1 MVKTFFPVQ
10 APAMASEQIA
20 APGNP
25 IVEYAA
31 ALWER
36 RFFCM
41 SLVRHDLRSRYSR
54 TSLGLIWSMLQ
65 PIAMTAV
72 LCTVFSQLFQI
83 EVRDYG
89 PFLLVGLA
97 FWGFITTCCLSGC
110 TSLTQAET
118 YIRQYPAPMLLYT
131 LRTTLVASYHF
142 MVMLG
147 LSIALC
153 CLLRGSLP
161 FKMLPLIIPALMT
174 IFLVGLSLCTIC
186 AIANAYFPDMQHLL
200 DVGLQIIFYL
210 TPIIYPATMMEQRG
224 MGWLM
229 EYNPFASL
237 LIFLRDPIV
246 AGSAPPMRAVLFALL
261 SATILATVASYA
273 LSRVQKTLVM
283 RL

>member
-1 MVKTFFPVQ
+1 MQPSRTQ
-10 APAMASEQIA
+10 ASTMSTSQL
-20 APGNP
+20 APRSLP
-25 IVEYAA
+25 IFDYLA

-54 TSLGLIWSMLQ
+54 TSLGLVWSMLQ

-89 PFLLVGLA
+89 PYLLVGLA

-147 LSIALC
+147 LSIGLC

-161 FKMLPLIIPALMT
+161 FAMLPLVVPALLT
-174 IFLVGLSLCTIC
+174 LFLVGLSLCTIC
-186 AIANAYFPDMQHLL
+186 AIANTYFPDMQHLL
-200 DVGLQIIFYL
+200 DVGLQITFYL
-210 TPIIYPATMMEQRG
+210 TPIIYPVSMMEDRG
-224 MGWLM
+224 LGWLM
-229 EYNPFASL
+229 EINPFASL
-237 LIFLRDPIV
+237 VIFLRNPIV
-246 AGSAPPMRAVLFALL
+246 DGTAPPMAAVLIALGFA
-261 SATILATVASYA
+261 AVLAVVASYA

>member
-1 MVKTFFPVQ
+1 MQSPRKQ
-10 APAMASEQIA
+10 ASTMTADQLAPRSPA
-20 APGNP
+20 
-25 IVEYAA
+25 IVEYLA
-31 ALWER
+31 ALWQR

-72 LCTVFSQLFQI
+72 LCTVFSQLFEI

-89 PFLLVGLA
+89 PYLLVGLA

-110 TSLTQAET
+110 TALTQAET

-142 MVMLG
+142 LVMLG
-147 LSIALC
+147 LSIVLC

-161 FKMLPLIIPALMT
+161 VVMLPLILPALVT

-186 AIANAYFPDMQHLL
+186 AIANTYFPDMQHLL
-200 DVGLQIIFYL
+200 DVGLQIAFYL
-210 TPIIYPATMMEQRG
+210 TPIIYPVSMMEQRG
-224 MGWLM
+224 LGWLM
-229 EYNPFASL
+229 EINPFASMV
-237 LIFLRDPIV
+237 IFLRDPIV
-246 AGSAPPMRAVLFALL
+246 EGAAPPTAAVLIAL
-261 SATILATVASYA
+261 SAAAVLAVVASYA